1 MLDAKHERWSM
12 PTQIG
17 RWINIVKGW
26 LGTTAPKSS
35 SGGGKTASG
44 SGTKPKQGKKN
55 ANRTSR
61 LEAPL

>member
-1 MLDAKHERWSM
+1 M

-17 RWINIVKGW
+17 RWINIVEGW

-44 SGTKPKQGKKN
+44 SGTKPKHGKKN